1 MRLTFG
7 VEVECLVPWV
17 FVGQQDSHADAKG
30 LPPVIRVSKEDL
42 QNRVDEMD
50 DPDDVVGEMI
60 FEQFRSTIWG

>member
-7 VEVECLVPWV
+7 VEVECLFPWV
-17 FVGQQDSHADAKG
+17 FVGADAKG